1 MESQLNIMDKISL
14 KSIVEG
20 RVSLKEEIA
29 EPSEQLL
36 KSVMQLFKQ
45 TTGMNPAFPTVKS
58 RNKRTNTIIYSTSLD
73 KEIRTALTRLLFSII
88 ELMVTV
94 KEIPGVIGGYEF
106 DFAINYTHPNG
117 EFQRYYAGSIT
128 FKNNKLTPKFA

>member
-1 MESQLNIMDKISL
+1 MDKISL

-29 EPSEQLL
+29 EPSEQIL

-45 TTGMNPAFPTVKS
+45 TTGLNPAFPTVKS
-58 RNKRTNTIIYSTSLD
+58 RNKRTNTISYSTSLD
-73 KEIRTALTRLLFSII
+73 KEIRTAFTRMLFSIA
-88 ELMVTV
+88 ELMITV

-106 DFAINYTHPNG
+106 DFTVNYTHPNG
-117 EFQRYYAGSIT
+117 EFNKYHAGSIT